1 MTSAIPPT
9 PFVAHPH
16 SKILAVPLSLLV
28 RRQTL
33 KSNITTLLIAIAALT
48 YFAYHT
54 ASLPWTPIRI
64 AGLAIVVVA
73 LPLFVL
79 ARIQLGRAFSI
90 RAKATTLVTTGL
102 YSRIRN
108 PIYIFGG
115 LTVAGFFLWA
125 GKPILLLFFVVL
137 IPLQLRR
144 IHNEEKVLEQQF
156 GAAYLEYKQKTWF

>member
-1 MTSAIPPT
+1 M
-9 PFVAHPH
+9 
-16 SKILAVPLSLLV
+16 
-28 RRQTL
+28 
-33 KSNITTLLIAIAALT
+33 
-48 YFAYHT
+48 
-54 ASLPWTPIRI
+54 PWTPLRI

-108 PIYIFGG
+108 PIYVFGG

-125 GKPILLLFFVVL
+125 GKPVFLLVFLIL